1 MLDILFN
8 SVYDILIYKNCFYC
22 LIYLIYFIS
31 YIAYKKSNIINK
43 IFNVARPRSAAGR
56 APES

>member
-22 LIYLIYFIS
+22 LIYFIYFIS
-31 YIAYKKSNIINK
+31 YIACKKSNIINK
-43 IFNVARPRSAAGR
+43 ISNVARPCRAAGR
-56 APES
+56 APDS